1 MEAFTADALV
11 LNTLHPPSQQH
22 QAIEIQEDQHQDSK
36 EEIEVAIKN
45 ELARLRQENER
56 MWLMQEHMARWRVV
70 ARRSQIMQQQIKQ
83 ERATQAELQWA
94 IENLH

>member
-56 MWLMQEHMARWRVV
+56 MWLMQEHMAR
-70 ARRSQIMQQQIKQ
+70 
-83 ERATQAELQWA
+83 
-94 IENLH
+94 